1 MYLKVRKMK
10 NMINKQEVVI
20 TPVGED
26 VAEHV
31 IRIENKDNRYI
42 MSSIKR
48 IINPEDGKMT
58 EEKEKMIL
66 TNNQFSAFVASVA
79 VMEGS
84 LFKDNQKKDKEK

>member
-1 MYLKVRKMK
+1 
-10 NMINKQEVVI
+10 MINKQEVVI